1 MRVFIYSFISWSDQ
15 DEDQQ
20 PNKHQKYFERDK
32 SENIHSDGKKNAGH
46 TRINDKGK
54 EKMSS

>member
-1 MRVFIYSFISWSDQ
+1 MHVFIYSFNSWSDQ

-20 PNKHQKYFERDK
+20 PSKHQKYFERDK

-54 EKMSS
+54 EKM